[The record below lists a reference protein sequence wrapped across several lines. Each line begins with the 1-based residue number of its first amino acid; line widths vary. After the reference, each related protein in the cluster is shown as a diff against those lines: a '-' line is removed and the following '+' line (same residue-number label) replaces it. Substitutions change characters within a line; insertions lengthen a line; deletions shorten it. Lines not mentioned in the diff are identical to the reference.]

1 LPESARS
8 SRDPDPHLYITILA
22 GGIGSRFWPASTPSR
37 PKQLLP
43 LASPNPL
50 IVDTFTRAQK
60 VVSDDRI
67 HILTGSKLA
76 KALPA
81 ALPDLSEAGLMI
93 EPQARGTA
101 PVLTWAAWEIS
112 KRDPDAVL
120 ISLHA
125 DHMIRLESAFVDLL
139 HETAGLARREKLL
152 FTVAVP
158 PTRPETGYGYIEPGE
173 PIPDSARVRA
183 FGVVSF
189 REKPDAGT
197 AESYVAAGHLWNS
210 GIFVWK
216 ASTFLEEL
224 KEVTP
229 ELADLLPFLEEG
241 RVDEFFARAP
251 VTTVDVAVLER
262 SGRVASVAATFEWDD
277 VGSWEALMRSQET
290 DDDGNVLIG
299 NGHLVESSRN
309 VVYSPEGT
317 VVAYGVEDLVIVQSG
332 EVTLVTR
339 RELAP
344 SLKDLLDQLPPELQA
359 GESLV
364 GGGGLGEGA
373 ASDSVDQPEGSPSP
387 EEED

>member
-1 LPESARS
+1 M
-8 SRDPDPHLYITILA
+8 
-22 GGIGSRFWPASTPSR
+22 
-37 PKQLLP
+37 
-43 LASPNPL
+43 
-50 IVDTFTRAQK
+50 
-60 VVSDDRI
+60 VSDDRI
-67 HILTGSKLA
+67 HILTGSGLA
-76 KALPA
+76 QALRT
-81 ALPDLSEAGLMI
+81 ALPDLSEVGLLI

-101 PVLTWAAWEIS
+101 PALVWAAWEMV
-112 KRDPDAVL
+112 KLDPDAVL

-125 DHMIRLESAFVDLL
+125 DHMIRPESSFVDLL
-139 HETAGLARREKLL
+139 HGTAALARRENLL

-173 PIPDSARVRA
+173 TIQDDGGVRA
-183 FGVVSF
+183 FRVASF
-189 REKPDAGT
+189 REKPDSQT
-197 AESYVAAGHLWNS
+197 AASYVAAGHLWNS

-216 ASTFLEEL
+216 ASIFLEEV
-224 KEVTP
+224 KAVTP
-229 ELADLLPFLEEG
+229 ELAALIPLLDEG

-251 VTTVDVAVLER
+251 VTTVDVSVLER

-277 VGSWEALMRSQET
+277 IGSWEALMRSQEP

-344 SLKDLLDQLPPELQA
+344 SLKDLLDQLPPELKVGASLA
-359 GESLV
+359 GAD
-364 GGGGLGEGA
+364 GLEGA
-373 ASDSVDQPEGSPSP
+373 SAKDEQEHEPPEATPPPKEAG
-387 EEED
+387 